1 MSKKSDINNEAQS
14 TNVMPTVKD
23 SKTNTDTKT
32 ETKEIKKRR
41 TLDDGSKR
49 EDSYIDKE
57 SIDASNKAIFD
68 SINSYRKEDMTADEY
83 WERIFY
89 VHLKTKELYILAEE
103 YGSELKTFY
112 LPINSLKD
120 AYENVIHVCANDYMV
135 RNGIATSND
144 AYVKDNLRKALA
156 SECKAFFDT
165 ADFLS
170 ILLRKKIAECLNG
183 FTYPQIASVWD
194 DYNTVRLE
202 LIQINQEIS
211 EIRNR
216 KSDTHDFYIDAD
228 VEKYYFETKNLLDW
242 YIFIEEKVYPKLEQ
256 RFNDI

>member
-1 MSKKSDINNEAQS
+1 M
-14 TNVMPTVKD
+14 
-23 SKTNTDTKT
+23 T
-32 ETKEIKKRR
+32 E
-41 TLDDGSKR
+41 
-49 EDSYIDKE
+49 
-57 SIDASNKAIFD
+57 N
-68 SINSYRKEDMTADEY
+68 EY

-103 YGSELKTFY
+103 YGSELQTFF
-112 LPINSLKD
+112 LPINSLKN
-120 AYENVIHVCANDYMV
+120 AYENIIHVCANDYMA
-135 RNGIATSND
+135 RIGNSDSNPK
-144 AYVKDNLRKALA
+144 YVLDNLRVALGH
-156 SECKAFFDT
+156 ECKAFFDT

-194 DYNTVRLE
+194 DYNTVRLQ

-216 KSDTHDFYIDAD
+216 KSDTNDYYIDED

-242 YIFIEEKVYPKLEQ
+242 YIFVEEKVYPKLEQ

>member
-1 MSKKSDINNEAQS
+1 
-14 TNVMPTVKD
+14 
-23 SKTNTDTKT
+23 
-32 ETKEIKKRR
+32 
-41 TLDDGSKR
+41 
-49 EDSYIDKE
+49 
-57 SIDASNKAIFD
+57 
-68 SINSYRKEDMTADEY
+68 
-83 WERIFY
+83 
-89 VHLKTKELYILAEE
+89 
-103 YGSELKTFY
+103 
-112 LPINSLKD
+112 
-120 AYENVIHVCANDYMV
+120 MV